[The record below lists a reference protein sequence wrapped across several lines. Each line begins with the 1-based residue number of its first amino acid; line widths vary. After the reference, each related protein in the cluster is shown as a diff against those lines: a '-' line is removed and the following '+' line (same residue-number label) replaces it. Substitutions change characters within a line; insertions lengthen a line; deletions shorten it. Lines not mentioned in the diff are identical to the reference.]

1 MQERVFRYLC
11 QGLSNADIANELGR
25 SEFTVANHAKAV
37 LKAFGVRSRSAL
49 IAEAMKR
56 GLL

>member
-1 MQERVFRYLC
+1 VE
-11 QGLSNADIANELGR
+11 IARELGR

-56 GLL
+56 GLV

>member
-1 MQERVFRYLC
+1 MRERVFQYMC
-11 QGLSNADIANELGR
+11 AGLTNAEMASKIER

-37 LKAFGVRSRSAL
+37 LKHFGVSSRSAL

-56 GLL
+56 GIV